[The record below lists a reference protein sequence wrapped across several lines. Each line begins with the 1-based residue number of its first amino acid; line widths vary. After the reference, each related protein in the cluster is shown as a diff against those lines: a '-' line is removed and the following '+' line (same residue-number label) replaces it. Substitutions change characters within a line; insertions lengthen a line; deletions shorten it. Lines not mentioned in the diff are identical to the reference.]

1 MKDKKVGDAAT
12 TVPVGPPDNGTKAE
26 PSLPPL
32 LSLRLSFS
40 VSPVG
45 LRDPYDTQKKKKVGD
60 RGLAHLCM
68 EEEERDASLFS
79 FSPSSFLSLS
89 PTSHCPASLLGR
101 RVRFAVDTKPL
112 EVAVYHLA
120 ER

>member
-32 LSLRLSFS
+32 LSLCLSFS

-45 LRDPYDTQKKKKVGD
+45 LRDPYDTQKKKKWAIVDLRTSAWKKKKGMP
-60 RGLAHLCM
+60 LS
-68 EEEERDASLFS
+68 SLS
-79 FSPSSFLSLS
+79 LPPPSSLSLPP
-89 PTSHCPASLLGR
+89 PTAPRHSSGAASGSL
-101 RVRFAVDTKPL
+101 
-112 EVAVYHLA
+112 
-120 ER
+120 